1 MIEQIIR
8 FGKVVSTQDKA
19 KELIGEGRPVA
30 VTALSQEKGRGRQ
43 GRNWYSPEGGLYV
56 SLLLFPKA
64 RVTSIPLLAS
74 LTIIRTLEHYGLSNL
89 SIHWPNDVLLK
100 NHKICGVVCE
110 RYQDAVICGVGLNVN
125 IEKFIPRLSG
135 ATSLR
140 IETGQAF
147 DIDEVLEVFL
157 AKFNDLYEELQLK
170 GLKVKEVLNYISG
183 LGESVEVMTAK
194 GVVQGTVCDIDDD
207 WALLLRDESGI
218 IKKYYYGDVRR
229 LQW

>member
-8 FGKVVSTQDKA
+8 FSKVVSTQDKA
-19 KELIGEGRPVA
+19 KELLGGRHPVA

-125 IEKFIPRLSG
+125 IEKFTPRLSG

-157 AKFNDLYEELQLK
+157 AKFNDLYEELQSK
-170 GLKVKEVLNYISG
+170 GLRVKEVLNYISG

-194 GVVQGTVCDIDDD
+194 GVVQGTVYDIDDD

>member
-1 MIEQIIR
+1 VIERVVR
-8 FGKVVSTQDKA
+8 FDKVVSTQDKA
-19 KELIGEGRPVA
+19 KELVGERHPIA

-43 GRNWYSPEGGLYV
+43 GRNWYSPEGGMYV
-56 SLLLFPKA
+56 SLLLFPQA

-74 LTIIRTLEHYGLSNL
+74 LTVIRTLEHYGFSAL

-100 NHKICGVVCE
+100 KRKVCGVVCE
-110 RYQDAVICGVGLNVN
+110 RYQDAVVCGVGLNVN
-125 IEKFIPRLSG
+125 IDKFVPRLSS
-135 ATSLR
+135 ATSLK
-140 IETGQAF
+140 IETGKVF
-147 DIDEVLEVFL
+147 DIDEILEAFL
-157 AKFNDLYEELQLK
+157 AKFNDLYDELQSK

-183 LGESVEVMTAK
+183 LGEPVEVVTARD
-194 GVVQGTVCDIDDD
+194 VVQGTVYDIDDD